1 MRCLDQKRLQSY
13 IRPCHASR
21 SLRALM
27 EFAKNVLISF
37 ARLDAQEIIQVCVLA
52 VRPVLPSHGNQPLQP
67 IGFSIPLQR

>member
-27 EFAKNVLISF
+27 EFAKNVLISLS
-37 ARLDAQEIIQVCVLA
+37 RLEAQAIIQVCVLA
-52 VRPVLPSHGNQPLQP
+52 VRPVLP
-67 IGFSIPLQR
+67 